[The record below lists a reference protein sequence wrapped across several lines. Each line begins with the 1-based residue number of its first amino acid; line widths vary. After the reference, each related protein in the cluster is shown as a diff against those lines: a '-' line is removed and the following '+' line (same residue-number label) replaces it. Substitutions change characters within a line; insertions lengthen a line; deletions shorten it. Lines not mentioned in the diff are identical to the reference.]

1 MKFQPIFF
9 ERNRVRRV
17 YFGGMLFSEFFG
29 DDPED
34 GFFPEEWIAS
44 SVKAINKEMLTEKD
58 GISKIKGEN
67 CYFDEL
73 LAKYNVDGGLIGGA
87 SLKVP
92 DFTAIVKSASK

>member
-73 LAKYNVDGGLIGGA
+73 LAKYPYEMLGSSGKCVY
-87 SLKVP
+87 SLK
-92 DFTAIVKSASK
+92 FLTAL